1 MRRNEPAWSA
11 PEVIP
16 AVRRSAPFA
25 LSFLVP
31 FLVPFFLAACTEPS
45 PMETTDRGRR
55 DAGAISIEVPLE
67 SAPRAAPPTAA
78 RPGPIGAGARFEVQ
92 GLPVLRLEGTPR
104 ELGFQH
110 GRALAAEIKEGFEQF
125 VLKYR
130 CRDMRARY
138 AQIAKRVRSEIAW
151 PAAITTELEG
161 MLEGMQASGVD
172 LSIAP
177 LRRELELVDL
187 EVLNSI
193 DHWGLIGCSGFTAWG
208 RCTKDG
214 EVLCARNFDFD
225 VDPDT
230 KSVAR
235 LGLVLAFEPEGGVP
249 FASFAFPGMVGVCSG
264 LSEEGVGL
272 FLHVGNGSF
281 GGGDIGLSLPPTILS
296 RLVIEEPAPED
307 AAERARTL
315 IEEARFRNS
324 FLVRIVT
331 PGGDA
336 PPTTVFEVDPNGFG
350 EQELPDESAGE
361 PPLLVT
367 TNHYLT
373 RPSLFPVIPDSKV
386 RFCNLEESA
395 QACLAGGDR
404 AIDEAEAWAGLGKVE
419 QVGVIATLHS
429 LVFKPATLELWAAFS
444 KVDLA
449 RGGLLDPA
457 TGREPARLNLAEL
470 FGRE

>member
-1 MRRNEPAWSA
+1 
-11 PEVIP
+11 VHP
-16 AVRRSAPFA
+16 AVRRSAPLA
-25 LSFLVP
+25 LPLV
-31 FLVPFFLAACTEPS
+31 LAACVADVDRPRIV
-45 PMETTDRGRR
+45 PTDSASQ
-55 DAGAISIEVPLE
+55 DPATLAIEVPLDRP
-67 SAPRAAPPTAA
+67 ARAAPSHATPPASIA
-78 RPGPIGAGARFEVQ
+78 AGARFEVQ
-92 GLPVLRLEGTPR
+92 GLPVLRLAGSPR
-104 ELGFQH
+104 EMGFQH

-130 CRDMRARY
+130 CHDMRARY
-138 AQIAKRVRSEIAW
+138 AQIAKRVRGEIAW
-151 PAAITTELEG
+151 PAAITAELEG
-161 MLEGMQASGVD
+161 MLEGVQASGFD
-172 LSIAP
+172 LSLPA
-177 LRRELELVDL
+177 LRRDLELVDL

-225 VDPDT
+225 VDPDR
-230 KSVAR
+230 KSIAR
-235 LGLVLAFEPEGGVP
+235 LGLVLAFEPQGGVP

-264 LSEEGVGL
+264 LSEEGVGI

-281 GGGDIGLSLPPTILS
+281 GGGDLGLSLPPTILS
-296 RLVIEEPAPED
+296 RLVIEESAPDE
-307 AAERARTL
+307 AAARTREL
-315 IEEARFRNS
+315 IAEARFRNS

-350 EQELPDESAGE
+350 EQALPDESAGE

-395 QACLAGGDR
+395 QACLVDGDR
-404 AIDEAEAWAGLGKVE
+404 AIDEAEAWAGLRKVE

-429 LVFKPATLELWAAFS
+429 LVFRPATLELWAAFS
-444 KVDLA
+444 KVDLE

-457 TGREPARLNLAEL
+457 TGREPARIKLVEL
-470 FGRE
+470 FGRN